1 MRSRTIM
8 VVDLGRKRVRVLLGS
23 VSTAGKGSVR
33 IKRTLA
39 EEIPDEL
46 NFEDAQALG
55 DWLGTRLRAAKLPRG
70 KAIVSIGREHV
81 GVKRMTLPTID
92 DGELPDMT
100 RLAMQRELPFDA
112 ETAIIDFVIVERAE
126 SSTTVLAVAAPRSVI
141 EHARAVAQAAEVPV
155 ERIALRTMGAA
166 AILGAHLAPE
176 TSGLAIDVMND
187 GVEFCL
193 VVNGAIRFS
202 RAAEVPRP
210 QDNLS
215 IADAVVTE
223 TRRTWMSYRSGDE
236 AITLPAALIMGDER
250 IGQYALSP
258 LSEILKIPV
267 HLLHSN
273 DHVAAS
279 QIDMDRFWP
288 LAGLLLELAMQKDL
302 IDFNRPRQAPDLAA
316 RTRIRRML
324 AAAAVLLGVGILW
337 TFARMDL
344 QNLRHSAE
352 MLADRQSSEVKDFAR
367 HWRDKYKLEHLKKW
381 ESIGVDWLQHASYLT
396 TIAPAP
402 GQVVLDEWNGSLQ
415 TSGVRYDK
423 KSDKWSADEEMT
435 IVLDGEALN
444 RETADAFRENL
455 VQTTVYTTSST
466 GADKL
471 GGKRLPYGFMYRLRT
486 KARTVST
493 EVASNENQQGSV
505 PGEPSAAPKVEQAS
519 STEVASR

>member
-1 MRSRTIM
+1 
-8 VVDLGRKRVRVLLGS
+8 
-23 VSTAGKGSVR
+23 
-33 IKRTLA
+33 
-39 EEIPDEL
+39 
-46 NFEDAQALG
+46 
-55 DWLGTRLRAAKLPRG
+55 
-70 KAIVSIGREHV
+70 
-81 GVKRMTLPTID
+81 
-92 DGELPDMT
+92 
-100 RLAMQRELPFDA
+100 
-112 ETAIIDFVIVERAE
+112 
-126 SSTTVLAVAAPRSVI
+126 
-141 EHARAVAQAAEVPV
+141 
-155 ERIALRTMGAA
+155 
-166 AILGAHLAPE
+166 
-176 TSGLAIDVMND
+176 
-187 GVEFCL
+187 
-193 VVNGAIRFS
+193 
-202 RAAEVPRP
+202 
-210 QDNLS
+210 
-215 IADAVVTE
+215 
-223 TRRTWMSYRSGDE
+223 
-236 AITLPAALIMGDER
+236 
-250 IGQYALSP
+250 
-258 LSEILKIPV
+258 
-267 HLLHSN
+267 
-273 DHVAAS
+273 
-279 QIDMDRFWP
+279 MDRFWP

-337 TFARMDL
+337 TLARMDL

-486 KARTVST
+486 KARTVPT
-493 EVASNENQQGSV
+493 EVASSEKQQGSV
-505 PGEPSAAPKVEQAS
+505 PGEPSVAPKVEQTS